1 MTGGRMTT
9 NIEREIKLRFES
21 ADAAREAIAAV
32 RATPLR
38 ERRLQDDT
46 LFDWPDGRLARA
58 HQLLRVRQ
66 ELGTATLT
74 FKGAPQSDTMKVR
87 EEIETTAGDPAS
99 LLAMLDRL
107 GLRAWFR
114 YQKYRQ
120 EYTRGDVVLAVDET
134 PVGTFAE
141 LEGDEHGIIAVA
153 SEMGREQADY
163 ILDSYRGL
171 FLKEREAQGLGMVDM
186 VFEA

>member
-1 MTGGRMTT
+1 MRP
-9 NIEREIKLRFES
+9 NNNVEREIKLRFAS
-21 ADAAREAIAAV
+21 ANDARDAIAAV
-32 RATPLR
+32 GATPLR
-38 ERRLQDDT
+38 ERRLQDDR

-58 HQLLRVRQ
+58 RQLLRVRQ

-87 EEIETTAGDPAS
+87 EEIETAVGDAAS

-107 GLRAWFR
+107 CLHVWFR

-120 EYTRGDVVLAVDET
+120 EFTRGDVVLAVDET

-141 LEGDEHGIIAVA
+141 LEGDEQGIITLA
-153 SEMGREQADY
+153 SAMGREPSDY

-171 FLKEREAQGLGMVDM
+171 FLKEREAQGHGMVDM
-186 VFEA
+186 LFEA

>member
-1 MTGGRMTT
+1 MRP
-9 NIEREIKLRFES
+9 NNNVEREIKLRFAS
-21 ADAAREAIAAV
+21 ANDARDAIAAV
-32 RATPLR
+32 GATPLR
-38 ERRLQDDT
+38 ERRLQDDR

-58 HQLLRVRQ
+58 RQLLRVRQ

-87 EEIETTAGDPAS
+87 EEIETAVGDAAS

-107 GLRAWFR
+107 GLHVWFR

-120 EYTRGDVVLAVDET
+120 EFTRGDVVLAVDET

-141 LEGDEHGIIAVA
+141 LEGDEQGIITLA
-153 SEMGREQADY
+153 SAMGREPSDY

-171 FLKEREAQGLGMVDM
+171 FLKEREAQGHGMVDM
-186 VFEA
+186 LFEA

>member
-1 MTGGRMTT
+1 MTT
-9 NIEREIKLRFES
+9 IIEREIKLRFES
-21 ADAAREAIAAV
+21 ARAARDAVATV

-38 ERRLQDDT
+38 ERRLQDDR
-46 LFDWPDGRLARA
+46 LFDWPDGRLAQAR
-58 HQLLRVRQ
+58 QLLRVRQ
-66 ELGTATLT
+66 ELGAATLT

-87 EEIETTAGDPAS
+87 EEIETTAGDAAS

-107 GLRAWFR
+107 GLQVWFR

-120 EYTRGDVVLAVDET
+120 EYTSGNVVLAVDET

-141 LEGDEHGIIAVA
+141 LEGDEQGIMALA
-153 SEMGREQADY
+153 SAMGREQSDY

-186 VFEA
+186 VFET

>member
-1 MTGGRMTT
+1 MTT
-9 NIEREIKLRFES
+9 NIEREIKLRFDS
-21 ADAAREAIAAV
+21 ADAAREAMVEV

-46 LFDWPDGRLARA
+46 LFDWPDRRLAHA

-74 FKGAPQSDTMKVR
+74 FKGAPESDTMKVR
-87 EEIETTAGDPAS
+87 EEIETTAGDPVS

-107 GLRAWFR
+107 GLHAWFR

-120 EYTRGDVVLAVDET
+120 EYTRGNVVLAVDET

-141 LEGDEHGIIAVA
+141 LEGDEHGILALA
-153 SEMGREQADY
+153 TEMGREQGDY

-171 FLKEREAQGLGMVDM
+171 FLKQREAQGLDMVDM